1 MSDTSFFG
9 GNGVSTKISFEIY
22 WPLAYA
28 LYPLEDFYATNLKL
42 NGKKMRSN
50 NLENANQTD
59 ILIRRHKISLKMHE
73 ISRKIAQYKESF
85 CISTINKLPVDF

>member
-1 MSDTSFFG
+1 MSNISGFLAR
-9 GNGVSTKISFEIY
+9 KIAFEIY

-28 LYPLEDFYATNLKL
+28 LYPVEDFYATTNLKL